1 MERNRK
7 IIFEIAGM
15 LLVLGIFWGKQG
27 VLWAQ
32 EQQTTVV
39 VGTNAEYA
47 PFEYL
52 DSNGNLTG
60 FDYELLEAIA
70 AEENLSLVW
79 RDMPF
84 DSLVGSMEAGD
95 IQVIAAGI
103 GPTKERERSVDFS
116 DVYYTGSQS
125 IISRKGEPVEDFT
138 ILSGMKVAVLEGS
151 QSDFIVSGETTD
163 YGVVE
168 NAQVIR
174 FKNAASAV
182 MELKNG
188 GADAVLIDTIM
199 AEIYCR
205 QTDGIQSFAVP
216 GTEED
221 TVFCIEKGNT
231 ELCSLI
237 NHGLLKVKESG
248 RYDELYTKYFA
259 EGAGEG
265 TEILQ
270 TAQDTGFIGILK
282 FIFIEENR
290 WRYYRNGLQVTII
303 VSLVSVLLGTLIGL
317 LVALVRLGADRKK
330 KETAVSRFMNLYV
343 DVIRGTPSVLQ
354 LMIVYFAVFHSRLG
368 YVAAVVSF
376 GINSG
381 AYVSEVIRGGI
392 KAVDR
397 GQMEAGRSLGLG
409 YGDTMRFII
418 IPQAVK
424 NILPAMGNEFIQ
436 LIKETSILGYVGIMD
451 LTKASSYVSSRTYQ
465 MFIPLVAAGIMYYLI
480 VKILSVL
487 LGIFERRLQESD

>member
-1 MERNRK
+1 MSDKMRIK
-7 IIFEIAGM
+7 IFSCIM
-15 LLVLGIFWGKQG
+15 LTLFFLCACRTQSVYAKEKI
-27 VLWAQ
+27 
-32 EQQTTVV
+32 T

-52 DSNGNLTG
+52 DSDGNLTG

-70 AEENLSLVW
+70 QEENLELEW
-79 RDMPF
+79 KDMPF
-84 DSLVGSMEAGD
+84 DSLVGSMETGN
-95 IQVIAAGI
+95 IQIIAAAI
-103 GPTKERERSVDFS
+103 GPTKEREKSVDFS

-125 IISRKGEPVEDFT
+125 
-138 ILSGMKVAVLEGS
+138 
-151 QSDFIVSGETTD
+151 DFIVSGENTD

-168 NAQVIR
+168 NATVVR

-188 GADAVLIDTIM
+188 GVNAVLIDTIM

-205 QTDGIQSFAVP
+205 QNDDIVYQKVD

-221 TVFCIEKGNT
+221 TVYCIEKGNA
-231 ELCSLI
+231 ELL
-237 NHGLLKVKESG
+237 NTVNKGLKKLKDNGEYDQIYEKFFSG
-248 RYDELYTKYFA
+248 ENDTTQVQIA
-259 EGAGEG
+259 DNTGIIG
-265 TEILQ
+265 T
-270 TAQDTGFIGILK
+270 FK
-282 FIFIEENR
+282 FIFLQDNR
-290 WRYYRNGLQVTII
+290 WKYYLNGLQVTLL
-303 VSLVSVLLGTLIGL
+303 VSIMSVLLGTVIGL
-317 LVALVRLGADRKK
+317 MAAMIKLNADRKK
-330 KETAVSRFMNLYV
+330 KETVLSRIIHIYV

-381 AYVSEVIRGGI
+381 AYVSEVIRAGI
-392 KAVDR
+392 MAVDK
-397 GQMEAGRSLGLG
+397 GQQEAGRSLGLG
-409 YGDTMRFII
+409 YKDTMRFII
-418 IPQAVK
+418 IPQALK

-465 MFIPLVAAGIMYYLI
+465 MFIPLITAGIMYYLI
-480 VKILSVL
+480 VKILS
-487 LGIFERRLQESD
+487 IFLEKMERRMRQSD

>member
-1 MERNRK
+1 MNREKKK
-7 IIFEIAGM
+7 IIVLISLI
-15 LLVLGIFWGKQG
+15 LLGGLFWGSQSTVQILAGPQK
-27 VLWAQ
+27 
-32 EQQTTVV
+32 VV

-52 DSNGNLTG
+52 DSDGNLTG
-60 FDYELLEAIA
+60 FDYELLEAVA
-70 AEENLSLVW
+70 KSEGVELEW

-95 IQVIAAGI
+95 IEVIAAGI
-103 GPTKERERSVDFS
+103 GPTKEREKSVDFS
-116 DVYYTGSQS
+116 DVYYSGSQS
-125 IISRKGEPVEDFT
+125 IISRSDYKFEDFAS
-138 ILSGMKVAVLEGS
+138 LSGKKVAVLEGS
-151 QSDFIVSGETTD
+151 QSDFIVSGENTD
-163 YGVVE
+163 YGTVE
-168 NAQVIR
+168 NAVPIR
-174 FKNAASAV
+174 FKTASSVV

-205 QTDGIQSFAVP
+205 ETDGIVSEDIP

-221 TVFCIEKGNT
+221 TVFCIEKGN
-231 ELCSLI
+231 EEIREMI
-237 NHGLLKVKESG
+237 NCGLNKVRQEG
-248 RYDELYTKYFA
+248 IYDELYEKYFSGEE
-259 EGAGEG
+259 EGG
-265 TEILQ
+265 TEI
-270 TAQDTGFIGILK
+270 TAVSEQTGFLETLK
-282 FIFIEENR
+282 FIFLEENR
-290 WRYYRNGLQVTII
+290 WKYYVNGLKITII
-303 VSLVSVLLGTLIGL
+303 VSLLSMCVGMVIGL
-317 LVALVRLGADRKK
+317 CVALIRLDADRKRK
-330 KETAVSRFMNLYV
+330 VTIVSGIMSAYV
-343 DVIRGTPSVLQ
+343 DVIR
-354 LMIVYFAVFHSRLG
+354 G

-392 KAVDR
+392 LAVDR

-436 LIKETSILGYVGIMD
+436 LIKETSILGYVGIVD

-465 MFIPLVAAGIMYYLI
+465 MFIPLVAAGMMYYLI
-480 VKILSVL
+480 VKVLSVM
-487 LGIFERRLQESD
+487 LGKLERRLRESD

>member
-1 MERNRK
+1 MDDEKRK
-7 IIFEIAGM
+7 WRMITGLFLIGG
-15 LLVLGIFWGKQG
+15 LLCFCNSTQVS
-27 VLWAQ
+27 AQ
-32 EQQTTVV
+32 QQKIC

-52 DSNGNLTG
+52 DSDGKLTG

-70 AEENLSLVW
+70 EAENLELEW

-103 GPTKERERSVDFS
+103 GPTKEREKSVDFS
-116 DVYYTGSQS
+116 DIYYTGSQS
-125 IISRKGEPVEDFT
+125 ILCREDDLVEDFEA
-138 ILSGMKVAVLEGS
+138 LSGKKVAVLEGS
-151 QSDFIVSGETTD
+151 QSDLIASGETTD
-163 YGVVE
+163 YGLVE
-168 NAQVIR
+168 NAAVIR

-205 QTDGIQSFAVP
+205 QTSGIASAP
-216 GTEED
+216 IKGTEED
-221 TVFCIEKGNT
+221 TVFCIEKGND
-231 ELCSLI
+231 EIKSLI
-237 NHGLLKVKESG
+237 DHGLAKVRQDG
-248 RYDELYTKYFA
+248 IYDELYEKYFGGDA
-259 EGAGEG
+259 ETGAENL
-265 TEILQ
+265 ESPEH
-270 TAQDTGFIGILK
+270 TGFLGTLK
-282 FIFIEENR
+282 FIFLEENR
-290 WRYYRNGLQVTII
+290 WKYYINGLEVTII
-303 VSLVSVLLGTLIGL
+303 VSLLSVLFGTVIGL
-317 LVALVRLGADRKK
+317 FVALIRLSADRKK
-330 KETAVSRFMNLYV
+330 KETAASRIMRIYV

-392 KAVDR
+392 MAVDR
-397 GQMEAGRSLGLG
+397 GQTEAGRSLGLG

-436 LIKETSILGYVGIMD
+436 LIKETSILGYVGIVD

-480 VKILSVL
+480 VKGLSVL
-487 LGIFERRLQESD
+487 LGRLERRLRESD